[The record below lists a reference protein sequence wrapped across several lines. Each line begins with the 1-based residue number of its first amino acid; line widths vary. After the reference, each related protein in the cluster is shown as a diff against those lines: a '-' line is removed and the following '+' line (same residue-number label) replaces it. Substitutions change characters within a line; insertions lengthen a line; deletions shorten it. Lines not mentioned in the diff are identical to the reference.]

1 MDLSAFLNPIKEEN
15 CKFVVSGRFI
25 GEDGKPEQ
33 WEIKSITG
41 IEDEAIK
48 KSCMVKVAQSGK
60 RGSFTQEFDFNK
72 YSALLATACTVYPN
86 LNSTQLQNAYG
97 VMGAED
103 LLKKML
109 KPGEYNN
116 YIAKV
121 QEINGF
127 DISQSDIIEEA
138 KN

>member
-15 CKFVVSGRFI
+15 CKCVATRRFI

-60 RGSFTQEFDFNK
+60 RGSVKQEFDFNK
-72 YSALLATACTVYPN
+72 YLALLATACTVYPN

-109 KPGEYNN
+109 KPGEYDN

-127 DISQSDIIEEA
+127 DTPQSDLIEEA

>member
-15 CKFVVSGRFI
+15 CKFVASGRFI
-25 GEDGKPEQ
+25 GESGKQEP

-48 KSCMVKVAQSGK
+48 KSCMVKVAVNGK
-60 RGSFTQEFDFNK
+60 RGQFTQEFDFNK

-127 DISQSDIIEEA
+127 DIPQSDLIEEA

>member
-15 CKFVVSGRFI
+15 CKFVASRRFI

-41 IEDEAIK
+41 IEDEEIK
-48 KSCMVKVAQSGK
+48 KSCMVRVAQSGK

-72 YSALLATACTVYPN
+72 YSAILATACTVHPN

-109 KPGEYNN
+109 KPGE
-116 YIAKV
+116 
-121 QEINGF
+121 
-127 DISQSDIIEEA
+127 
-138 KN
+138 

>member
-15 CKFVVSGRFI
+15 YKYAVSSRFI
-25 GEDGKPEQ
+25 GEDGKPEL
-33 WEIKSITG
+33 WEMKSITG
-41 IEDEAIK
+41 IEDEEIK
-48 KSCMVKVAQSGK
+48 KSCMVKVDINGK
-60 RGSFTQEFDFNK
+60 RGQLTQEFDFNR
-72 YSALLATACTVYPN
+72 YGALLATACTVYPN
-86 LNSTQLQNAYG
+86 LNNTQLQNAYG

-127 DISQSDIIEEA
+127 DIPQSDLIEDA

>member
-1 MDLSAFLNPIKEEN
+1 MNLSAFLNPVIEAN
-15 CKFVVSGRFI
+15 CKFVVSSRFI
-25 GEDGKPEQ
+25 GEDGNPEP

-48 KSCMVKVAQSGK
+48 KSCMVKVAVMGK
-60 RGSFTQEFDFNK
+60 RSQVTQDFDVNK

-127 DISQSDIIEEA
+127 DLPQRDLIEEA

>member
-15 CKFVVSGRFI
+15 SKFVVSSRFI
-25 GEDGKPEQ
+25 GEDGQPEP
-33 WEIKSITG
+33 WEIKAITG
-41 IEDEAIK
+41 IEDEVIK
-48 KSCMVKVAQSGK
+48 NSCMVKVAVNSK
-60 RGSFTQEFDFNK
+60 RGAFTQEFDFNK

-86 LNSTQLQNAYG
+86 LNSIQLQNAYG

-127 DISQSDIIEEA
+127 DIPQSDLIEEA